1 MLKYGTISIIYTVR
15 ITDIYPDRTG
25 SEGCPLTNCDSC
37 ANFVY
42 DEELEYNVCL
52 VDLDEDELYRFMN
65 TQCSECPYY
74 RPDDEYAVVRHQ
86 M

>member
-52 VDLDEDELYRFMN
+52 VDLDEDELYRFMQGGN
-65 TQCSECPYY
+65 FSCPYY
-74 RPDDEYAVVRHQ
+74 TPFDEYKIVEKQ
-86 M
+86 N